1 MRIKIDEK
9 ALKKLVEPALRDTA
23 KTYNKD
29 FESLSRTHQGRP
41 VEEIRREVKRIFKKH
56 GGSIDA
62 AEAAQYAQIISE
74 GKQVKFEA

>member
-1 MRIKIDEK
+1 MRIEINEK
-9 ALKKLVEPALRDTA
+9 ALKKLVEPALRSTA

-29 FESLSRTHQGRP
+29 FESLSRTHQGQP
-41 VEEIRREVKRIFKKH
+41 VEEIKREVKRIFKKN
-56 GGSIDA
+56 GGSIDD

>member
-1 MRIKIDEK
+1 MRIEIDEK
-9 ALKKLVEPALRDTA
+9 ALKKLVEPALRSMS

-29 FESLSRTHQGRP
+29 FESLTRTHQGRP
-41 VEEIRREVKRIFKKH
+41 VEEIKREVKRIFNKH
-56 GGSIDA
+56 GGSIDD